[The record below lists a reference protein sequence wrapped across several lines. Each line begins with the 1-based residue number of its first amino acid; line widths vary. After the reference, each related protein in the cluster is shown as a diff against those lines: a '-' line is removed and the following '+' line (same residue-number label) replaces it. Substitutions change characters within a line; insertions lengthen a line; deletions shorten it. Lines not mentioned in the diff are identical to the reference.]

1 MTRPHP
7 AVFLLLAVGLV
18 IACAPRPAANTP
30 PESDL
35 STKQSSPKRLLAAI
49 QSDPIVLSSKIRL
62 LGVGIAGVSE
72 LERLVTAGATIQD
85 DRGTLHPQLAETVP
99 TIENGLWRLQ
109 PDGRMETTWKIRPSA
124 KWHDGRPV
132 SADDLIFTTRV
143 VQDREIAAFREAAY
157 DFIEALESPDPQTI
171 TVRWR
176 EPFIEADGM
185 FSGERA
191 LPLPKH
197 LLERTYLEDKASFT
211 QVAYWNDEFV
221 GAGPYRVRQWAR
233 SSHVILEANEAYVL
247 GRPKIDQIEVRFITD
262 PNTLGANILAGAVE
276 LTVGRSLSLDQA
288 IQVRDRWP
296 SGKMELGDISSV
308 IVIYPQFINPS
319 PPVVSDVVFR
329 RALMHAMDRQE
340 MVESLQ
346 AGLAPVAHAFLTP
359 MDSEFEAIQRSIV
372 RYPFDTPRSQQ
383 LIQGLG
389 YGRGSDGFVRDAS
402 GQRLTVEIRTSQ
414 GDDLQEKSL
423 FAAAAYWQRAGV
435 AVDHA
440 LVTPQQAEGREYR
453 ATFPGFDVRRQPGD
467 RRFLQRVHG
476 SKTPLPENN
485 FVGNNYARYRNAEFD
500 ALIDRYFVTIPQDQR
515 SQVLG
520 QIVQQMTDHVVIL
533 TLFFQTSPIMVA
545 NRLSGLTGP
554 AQGWNVHEWDIRA

>member
-1 MTRPHP
+1 MRQPCRT
-7 AVFLLLAVGLV
+7 ALILFVGLV
-18 IACAPRPAANTP
+18 TACAPRPAADASP
-30 PESDL
+30 GADL
-35 STKQSSPKRLLAAI
+35 EPKQTGPKRLLAAI
-49 QSDPIVLSSKIRL
+49 QSDPVVLSSKIRL

-72 LERLVTAGATIQD
+72 LERLVTAGATVQD
-85 DRGTLHPQLAETVP
+85 DRGVLHPQLAEAVP
-99 TIENGLWRLQ
+99 TIENGLWRLH
-109 PDGRMETTWKIRPSA
+109 PDGRMETTWRIRPSA
-124 KWHDGRPV
+124 RWHDSTLV
-132 SADDLIFTTRV
+132 SADDLVFTIRV

-157 DFIEALESPDPQTI
+157 DFIEAVESFDPQTI

-176 EPFIEADGM
+176 EPFIEADAM
-185 FSGERA
+185 FSGDRA
-191 LPLPKH
+191 LPLPRH

-221 GAGPYRVRQWAR
+221 GTGPYRVRQWAR
-233 SSHVILEANEAYVL
+233 GSHVMLEANEGYVL

-296 SGKMELGDISSV
+296 SGRMELGDISSV

-319 PPVVSDVVFR
+319 PAVVGEVPFR
-329 RALMHAMDRQE
+329 RALLHAMDRQE

-346 AGLAPVAHAFLTP
+346 AGIAPVAHAFLTP
-359 MDSEFEAIQRSIV
+359 MDSEFEGIQRSIV
-372 RYPFDTPRSQQ
+372 RYPFDTSRAQA

-389 YGRGSDGFVRDAS
+389 FGRGSDGFFRDGS
-402 GQRLTVEIRTSQ
+402 GQRLTVEMRTSQ

-423 FAAAAYWQRAGV
+423 FATAAFWQRAGV
-435 AVDHA
+435 AVDHV

-485 FVGNNYARYRNAEFD
+485 FVGNNYSRYRNAELD
-500 ALIDRYFVTIPQDQR
+500 TLIDRYFVTIPQDQR
-515 SQVLG
+515 SQILG
-520 QIVQQMTDHVVIL
+520 QIIHQMTDQVVIL

-554 AQGWNVHEWDIRA
+554 AQGWNAYEWDVRT